1 MIKRC
6 LFVVGLGGLALSL
19 LGFSGQPSQEFDFS
33 KHSVPLDQILSGGPP
48 KDGIPAILKPAFIK
62 AAEAG
67 FLNDPDKVLGL
78 LEGGEAKAYP
88 IKILNWHEIVNDTL
102 AGKPVVHFDI

>member
-33 KHSVPLDQILSGGPP
+33 KHSVPLDQIL
-48 KDGIPAILKPAFIK
+48 
-62 AAEAG
+62 
-67 FLNDPDKVLGL
+67 
-78 LEGGEAKAYP
+78 
-88 IKILNWHEIVNDTL
+88 
-102 AGKPVVHFDI
+102 